1 MLGGKQM
8 LRDKERMRVEIV
20 NKEDSILYLKDKYYT
35 PFLDLAIVYYID
47 GVHKYFMIHQED
59 IFFNQ
64 VLENIRRES
73 SFCLKYDSGLYLS
86 DMNGKNI
93 SIVAILDTLLLDSI
107 QKELKDPFYI
117 LPQSKYELRII
128 PVDKVLQREKLES
141 LQQELIASNDD
152 LPADYIVSNHIYYY
166 NNGLSIAV

>member
-1 MLGGKQM
+1 MVH
-8 LRDKERMRVEIV
+8 VEIV
-20 NKEDSILYLKDKYYT
+20 NRADNELYLRDKYYT

-47 GVHKYFMIHQED
+47 GVHKYFMIHQEE

-73 SFCLKYDSGLYLS
+73 SFCLKYDSGLYLT
-86 DMNGKNI
+86 DVNGKNI

-107 QKELKDPFYI
+107 QKELKSPFYI

-128 PVDKVLQREKLES
+128 RVGEILQLELES
-141 LQQELIASNDD
+141 LKQELVTSNDN

-166 NNGLSIAV
+166 DSGLSIAV

>member
-1 MLGGKQM
+1 MVH
-8 LRDKERMRVEIV
+8 VEIV
-20 NKEDSILYLKDKYYT
+20 NRADNELYLRDKYYT

-47 GVHKYFMIHQED
+47 GVHKYFMIHQEE

-73 SFCLKYDSGLYLS
+73 SFCLKYDSGLYLT
-86 DMNGKNI
+86 DVNGKNI

-107 QKELKDPFYI
+107 QKELKSPFYI

-128 PVDKVLQREKLES
+128 PVGEILQLELES
-141 LQQELIASNDD
+141 LKQELVTSNDN

-166 NNGLSIAV
+166 DSELSIAV